1 MVENGGSFVGQ
12 SARRR
17 ARRFGLATGTVK
29 WFSDQKGYGFIK
41 PDDGGK
47 DLFVHYSNVEGEG
60 FKTLQEDQKVEYE
73 ASQGQKGPEATR
85 VRAL

>member
-1 MVENGGSFVGQ
+1 
-12 SARRR
+12 
-17 ARRFGLATGTVK
+17 LATGTVK

-47 DLFVHYSNVEGEG
+47 DLFVHYSNVEGDG
-60 FKTLQEDQKVEYE
+60 FKTLQEEQKVEYE

>member
-1 MVENGGSFVGQ
+1 M
-12 SARRR
+12 
-17 ARRFGLATGTVK
+17 ATGTVK

-47 DLFVHYSNVEGEG
+47 DLFVHYSNVEGDG
-60 FKTLQEDQKVEYE
+60 FKTLQEEKKVEYE

-85 VRAL
+85 VRAV

>member
-1 MVENGGSFVGQ
+1 M
-12 SARRR
+12 
-17 ARRFGLATGTVK
+17 ATGTVK

-47 DLFVHYSNVEGEG
+47 DLFVHYSNVDGDG

-73 ASQGQKGPEATR
+73 ATQGQKGPEATQ
-85 VRAL
+85 VRPL

>member
-1 MVENGGSFVGQ
+1 
-12 SARRR
+12 
-17 ARRFGLATGTVK
+17 VK

-47 DLFVHYSNVEGEG
+47 DLFVHYSNVEGDG

-73 ASQGQKGPEATR
+73 ATQGQKGPEATG